1 MRWCFEA
8 MRRLSQKLIELK
20 EAGLYRY
27 PRTIESASAP
37 RVQVG
42 GKSLLMCA
50 SNNYLGLVD
59 DERVREAAIN
69 AIAQYG
75 TGSSG
80 SRLITGTTDLYL
92 RLEQALAELKQTEAA
107 IVFNTGYMAN
117 LAALASLVGS
127 DDVIFS
133 DELNHASIIDGCR
146 LSKAKVVIYR
156 HNDMDDLLRKLQTV
170 ETSGQRLIVTDGV
183 FSMDGDVA
191 RLPDIV
197 DLAETYNAWV
207 MVDDAHS
214 TGILGSHG
222 GGTADYFKLPPC
234 RVQIQV
240 GTLSKALAAEGGFIA
255 GSQILI
261 DYLRNCARPFI
272 FSTALSPAV
281 TGAALCA
288 VEIMKTDEQPRKHLH
303 RLSQR
308 LRQGLL
314 VAGFT
319 VVPGE
324 APIVPIILGDPSQ
337 TMAFSKRL
345 EDYGIFATAIRPP
358 TVPPG
363 TSRIRFTLMATHTEE
378 DIDYVVETCT
388 AVAQE
393 AGMI

>member
-1 MRWCFEA
+1 